1 MAGLFGSL
9 GQSSGAL
16 TSAVGNY
23 VGMMQAN
30 DSLNTANKDY
40 QNLSNKGI
48 NTLQQG
54 AAGADT
60 AYQPYTDAGQTG
72 ISGLTSGI
80 VNRQQATT
88 PTVTDNSASN
98 AISNYLNPSAAYTTD
113 QSNKAMEAN
122 AIASGG
128 TGGGLAKALS
138 ANTANLAMTNYNN
151 AYNQMLQGNNQT
163 FNQQQQDYTNNN
175 DYQQQQ
181 IQNYQGLANTGLSAN
196 NSNQQ
201 LQSGYNTGINNDY
214 VGQAEAAWNTNA
226 SKAKNFNSGINN
238 TFGNIANSQSS
249 AGSALDSIYGK
260 GGK

>member
-1 MAGLFGSL
+1 MAGLFGSI
-9 GQSSGAL
+9 GQSAGSL
-16 TSAVGNY
+16 TSALGNY
-23 VGMMQAN
+23 VGMMEAN

-54 AAGADT
+54 QAGANA
-60 AYQPYTDAGQTG
+60 AYQPYTSAGTTG
-72 ISGLTSGI
+72 INGETNAI
-80 VNRQQATT
+80 TNRTQSTT
-88 PTVTDNSASN
+88 PTVTDNSSQN
-98 AISNYLNPSAAYTTD
+98 AINNYLNPSAAYTTD

-163 FNQQQQDYTNNN
+163 FNQQQQNYTNNN

-181 IQNYQGLANTGLSAN
+181 IQNYGNLANTGLSAN

-201 LQSGYNTGINNDY
+201 LQAGYNSGINNDY
-214 VGQAEAAWNTNA
+214 IGQAETAWNTNA

-238 TFGNIANSQSS
+238 TFGNVGNSMASG
-249 AGSALDSIYGK
+249 GSALDSLYGM
-260 GGK
+260 GG

>member
-16 TSAVGNY
+16 TSALGNY
-23 VGMMQAN
+23 IGMSEAN

-48 NTLQQG
+48 DVLKQG
-54 AAGADT
+54 GQAANT
-60 AYQPYTDAGQTG
+60 AYSPYTSAGETG
-72 ISGLTSGI
+72 IGGFTSGI
-80 VNRQQATT
+80 VNRQQAQT
-88 PTVTDNSASN
+88 PTETDNSAQN

-113 QSNKAMEAN
+113 QSNKQMEAN

-128 TGGGLAKALS
+128 TGGGLAKALA

-163 FNQQQQDYTNNN
+163 FNQQQQNYQNNN

-181 IQNYQGLANTGLSAN
+181 IQNYGNLANMGLSAN
-196 NSNQQ
+196 NANQQ
-201 LQSGYNTGINNDY
+201 LQQGYNTGINTDY
-214 VGQAEAAWNTNA
+214 QGQAETAWNTNA
-226 SKAKNFNSGINN
+226 AKAKNFNSGINN

-249 AGSALDSIYGK
+249 AGSALDSLYGM
-260 GGK
+260 GG

>member
-16 TSAVGNY
+16 TSALGNY
-23 VGMMQAN
+23 IGMSEAN

-48 NTLQQG
+48 DVLKQG
-54 AAGADT
+54 GQAANT
-60 AYQPYTDAGQTG
+60 AYSPYTSAGETG
-72 ISGLTSGI
+72 IGGFTSGI
-80 VNRQQATT
+80 VNRQQAAT
-88 PTVTDNSASN
+88 PTVTDNSAQN

-113 QSNKAMEAN
+113 QSNKQMEAN

-128 TGGGLAKALS
+128 TGGGLAKALA

-163 FNQQQQDYTNNN
+163 FNQQQQNYQNNN

-181 IQNYQGLANTGLSAN
+181 IQNYGNLANMGLSAN
-196 NSNQQ
+196 NANQQ
-201 LQSGYNTGINNDY
+201 LQQGYNTGINTDY
-214 VGQAEAAWNTNA
+214 QGQAETAWNTNA
-226 SKAKNFNSGINN
+226 AKAKNFNSGINN

-249 AGSALDSIYGK
+249 AGSALDSLYGM
-260 GGK
+260 GG

>member
-9 GQSSGAL
+9 GESSGAL
-16 TSAVGNY
+16 TSALGNY
-23 VGMMQAN
+23 IGMQQAN

-54 AAGADT
+54 QQGANAA
-60 AYQPYTDAGQTG
+60 YSPYTSGGETG
-72 ISGLTSGI
+72 LNGFTSGI

-98 AISNYLNPSAAYTTD
+98 AVNNYLNPSAAYTTD

-163 FNQQQQDYTNNN
+163 FNQQQQNYSNNN
-175 DYQQQQ
+175 NYQQQQ
-181 IQNYQGLANTGLSAN
+181 IQNYGNLANMGLSAT

-201 LQSGYNTGINNDY
+201 LQQGYNSGINTDY
-214 VGQAEAAWNTNA
+214 QGQAETAWNTNA

-249 AGSALDSIYGK
+249 AGSALDSLYGM
-260 GGK
+260 GG